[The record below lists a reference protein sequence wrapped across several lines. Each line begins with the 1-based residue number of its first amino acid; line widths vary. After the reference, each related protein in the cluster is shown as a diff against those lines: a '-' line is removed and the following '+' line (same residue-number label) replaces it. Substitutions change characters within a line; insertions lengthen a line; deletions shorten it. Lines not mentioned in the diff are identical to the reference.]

1 MERKNY
7 SRIFYLETFILLFSF
22 IAVILILS
30 TVFASSKRKSMEA
43 RRLTDAVC
51 IRENVAEMSI
61 SSTDI
66 PSLQSNLLSGSEEVW
81 DDKWTQKDDGSKAE
95 LSFPMDR
102 ETLLVDP
109 DGGYAVSLKWEND
122 EGLIMADITI
132 TRPGG
137 TEDIYT
143 LSAARFLGEGGEG

>member
-51 IRENVAEMSI
+51 IRENVAEISI
-61 SSTDI
+61 SSADI
-66 PSLQSNLLSGSEEVW
+66 PSLQSNLLSASEEVW
-81 DDKWTQKDDGSKAE
+81 NEEWIELDAGSKTE

-102 ETLLVDP
+102 KTLLVDSE
-109 DGGYAVSLKWEND
+109 GGYTVSLKWEND
-122 EGLIMADITI
+122 EGLITADITV
-132 TRPGG
+132 TLSDG
-137 TEDIYT
+137 TEDIYS
-143 LSAARFLGEGGEG
+143 LSAARFLGEGGGE